1 MTTKI
6 DISSLDT
13 ETKTKLDHYVDLA
26 NKMMTGGIPVEIT
39 IKLNNTPRF
48 QWDDGIEGFVTPNSD
63 NESYCKYNLDWDDIQ
78 KQEKAIEDKYNALI
92 KEIVDFSDS
101 VADSL
106 GVDQEDFFEM
116 FFL

>member
-1 MTTKI
+1 MATKI
-6 DISSLDT
+6 DISSLDNN
-13 ETKTKLDHYVDLA
+13 TKTKLDHYVDLA

-39 IKLNNTPRF
+39 IKLNDTPRF
-48 QWDDGIEGFVTPNSD
+48 HWDDGMEGYVTPNSIE
-63 NESYCKYNLDWDDIQ
+63 ESYCKYNLDWEDLQ

-106 GVDQEDFFEM
+106 KADRTDFFEM

>member
-13 ETKTKLDHYVDLA
+13 ETKAKLDHYVDLS
-26 NKMMTGGIPVEIT
+26 NKMSTEGIPVDMT
-39 IKLNNTPRF
+39 IKLKDKPRF
-48 QWDDGIEGFVTPNSD
+48 RWDSGIKGFVSPNSCQ
-63 NESYCKYNLDWDDIQ
+63 EGYCKYNLDWNDLE

-92 KEIVDFSDS
+92 KEIIDFSDS

-106 GVDQEDFFEM
+106 NVDNEKFFEE

>member
-1 MTTKI
+1 MNNKI
-6 DISSLDT
+6 DISSLDDN
-13 ETKTKLDHYVDLA
+13 TKTKLDYYVDLA
-26 NKMMTGGIPVEIT
+26 NKMMTEGIPVEIT
-39 IKLNNTPRF
+39 IKLNDTPRF
-48 QWDDGIEGFVTPNSD
+48 HWDDGTKGFVIPNSD
-63 NESYCKYNLDWDDIQ
+63 NEGYCQYYLDWEDLQ

-106 GVDQEDFFEM
+106 KADRTDFFEM